1 MTTKELISAIAQET
15 GMRRNDVA
23 KLMAAT
29 TRAAT
34 EELLQG
40 KSIQIQNFGLIEVK
54 KKNERLCVHPRTGE
68 RTIVPAK
75 MQISFRQNPVLK
87 ESINK
92 ETSL

>member
-29 TRAAT
+29 TQAAT
-34 EELLQG
+34 EELING
-40 KSIQIQNFGLIEVK
+40 NSIQIQNFGLIEVK
-54 KKNERLCVHPRTGE
+54 KKNERLCVHPRSGE
-68 RTIVPAK
+68 RKIVPAK
-75 MQISFRQNPVLK
+75 MQVSFKQNPILK

-92 ETSL
+92 K